1 MATAIPIPTRTR
13 TYTRQANGKL
23 ELPFEKPVV
32 VPNREEQD
40 PAVHAWADARFWAE
54 IMSEHALFFALLMP
68 EELAARERA
77 EALAFSQSF
86 ADLHGRIDSDGTPR
100 RTDVASF
107 SRAVNE
113 QVKPFIEFK
122 ARLGDAQRSGQLRSL
137 VWPLFF
143 DHTREEAE
151 RFSRR
156 LEALANGETEYERS
170 EVVAFWADIMEQ
182 HARFIAH
189 LLDPD
194 ELELVETATNMSHV
208 FRELR
213 RGGTGAALVAEP
225 ATLVQSVLETGE
237 TDAVLSAASS
247 ILEFKTEAARG
258 IEAARIKSIID
269 PRLADH
275 VRREALKF
283 IDELKRAV

>member
-1 MATAIPIPTRTR
+1 MATAPVSAKTR
-13 TYTRQANGKL
+13 TYTRQGNGKL
-23 ELPFEKPVV
+23 ELPYEKPVI
-32 VPNREEQD
+32 VPRPDEND
-40 PAVHAWADARFWAE
+40 ATVHAWADARFWAD

-68 EELAARERA
+68 EELASEERA
-77 EALAFSQSF
+77 QALTFSQSF
-86 ADLHGRIDSDGTPR
+86 AGLHGRIDADGAPR
-100 RTDVASF
+100 RSDLASF
-107 SRAVNE
+107 TRAVGDE
-113 QVKPFIEFK
+113 VKPFIDFK
-122 ARLGDAQRSGQLRSL
+122 AKLGDAQRSGRLRSL

-151 RFSRR
+151 RFARR
-156 LEALANGETEYERS
+156 LERLGAGESEFERD

-194 ELELVETATNMSHV
+194 EYELVERATKTSTV

-213 RGGTGAALVAEP
+213 DGGAGAAVASEP
-225 ATLVQSVLETGE
+225 GTVLQSLLQNPE
-237 TDAVLSAASS
+237 TDAVLSAAQT
-247 ILEFKTEAARG
+247 ILDFKTEAARG
-258 IEAARIKSIID
+258 IEGARIKSIID

-283 IDELKRAV
+283 VDELKRAV

>member
-1 MATAIPIPTRTR
+1 MATQAPVSARTR
-13 TYTRQANGKL
+13 TYSREVSGKL
-23 ELPFEKPVV
+23 ELPYEKAVTLPSADE
-32 VPNREEQD
+32 ND
-40 PAVHAWADARFWAE
+40 PAVHAWADARFWAD
-54 IMSEHALFFALLMP
+54 IMSEHAFFFALLMP
-68 EELAARERA
+68 EEVAAKERA
-77 EALAFSQSF
+77 QALAFSKAFDELRQQ
-86 ADLHGRIDSDGTPR
+86 IDTDGPLQ

-107 SRAVNE
+107 TRAVGE
-113 QVKPFIEFK
+113 RVKPFIEFK

-156 LEALANGETEYERS
+156 LEALAAGETEFERT

-182 HARFIAH
+182 HSRFIAH

-194 ELELVETATNMSHV
+194 EFELVEKATNMSVV
-208 FRELR
+208 FRDLP
-213 RGGTGAALVAEP
+213 RGAGSSGSGNGSSPTFAVPGTP
-225 ATLVQSVLETGE
+225 E
-237 TDAVLSAASS
+237 TDAVLAAAND
-247 ILEFKTEAARG
+247 ILDFKTEAVRG
-258 IEAARIKSIID
+258 IESARIKSIID

>member
-1 MATAIPIPTRTR
+1 MATQAPIAMRTR
-13 TYTRQANGKL
+13 TYTRGASGDL
-23 ELPFEKPVV
+23 EDPYEKPVI
-32 VPNREEQD
+32 VPAPDERG
-40 PAVHAWADARFWAE
+40 ATVHAWADARFWAD
-54 IMSEHALFFALLMP
+54 IMSEHAYFFALLMP

-77 EALAFSQSF
+77 EALAFSKSF
-86 ADLHGRIDSDGTPR
+86 ADLHRQIDADGAPQ
-100 RTDVASF
+100 RTDVPSF
-107 SRAVNE
+107 SRRVAE
-113 QVKPFIEFK
+113 QVKPFIDFK

-156 LEALANGETEYERS
+156 LERLGSGETEFERS

-194 ELELVETATNMSHV
+194 ELELIEKATNMSVV
-208 FRELR
+208 FQELR
-213 RGGTGAALVAEP
+213 DNGVAGALVANP
-225 ATLVQSVLETGE
+225 TAVLESVVDTRE
-237 TDAVLSAASS
+237 TDAVLSAAET
-247 ILEFKTEAARG
+247 ILEFKTQAARG

>member
-1 MATAIPIPTRTR
+1 MATAPVSAGTR
-13 TYTRQANGKL
+13 TYTRRGNGQL
-23 ELPFEKPVV
+23 ERPYEKPVI
-32 VPNREEQD
+32 VPHADED
-40 PAVHAWADARFWAE
+40 DATVHAWADARFWAD

-68 EELAARERA
+68 EELAAKERA
-77 EALAFSQSF
+77 QALTFSRSF
-86 ADLHGRIDSDGTPR
+86 ADLHRRIEADGAPR
-100 RTDVASF
+100 RTDLASF
-107 SRAVNE
+107 TRAVGDE
-113 QVKPFIEFK
+113 VKPFIEYK

-151 RFSRR
+151 RFDRR
-156 LEALANGETEYERS
+156 LERLGAGESEFERA
-170 EVVAFWADIMEQ
+170 EVVAFWSDIMEQ

-194 ELELVETATNMSHV
+194 EYELVERATKTSTL

-213 RGGTGAALVAEP
+213 AGGTGAAIASQPGTV
-225 ATLVQSVLETGE
+225 VQSLIEHPE
-237 TDAVLSAASS
+237 TDAVLSAAQT
-247 ILEFKTEAARG
+247 ILDFKTEAARG

-283 IDELKRAV
+283 VDELKRAV

>member
-1 MATAIPIPTRTR
+1 MAIATATR
-13 TYTRQANGKL
+13 TYTRRGNGDL
-23 ELPFEKPVV
+23 ELPFEKPVI
-32 VPNREEQD
+32 VPNADDRD
-40 PAVHAWADARFWAE
+40 PAVHAWADARFWAD
-54 IMSEHALFFALLMP
+54 IMSEHAFFFALLMP

-77 EALAFSQSF
+77 EALAFADSF
-86 ADLHGRIDSDGTPR
+86 ADLHRRIDADGVPS
-100 RTDVASF
+100 RTDVRSF
-107 SRAVNE
+107 SAAVSE
-113 QVKPFIEFK
+113 EVKPFIEFK

-151 RFSRR
+151 RFDRR
-156 LEALANGETEYERS
+156 ITRVASGETEFERD

-194 ELELVETATNMSHV
+194 EFELIEKATNV
-208 FRELR
+208 GTAFRDLR
-213 RGGTGAALVAEP
+213 EGGPVAALAGQPRAVAE
-225 ATLVQSVLETGE
+225 SILETRE
-237 TDAVLSAASS
+237 TDAVLALATT
-247 ILEFKTEAARG
+247 ILDFKTQAARD

>member
-1 MATAIPIPTRTR
+1 MATDTPTLTRTR
-13 TYTRQANGKL
+13 TYSRQGNGKL
-23 ELPFEKPVV
+23 EQPFEKPVI
-32 VPNREEQD
+32 VPNPDDQD
-40 PAVHAWADARFWAE
+40 PTVHVWADARFWAD

-77 EALAFSQSF
+77 EALAFSRSF

-122 ARLGDAQRSGQLRSL
+122 VRLGDAQRSGQLRSL

-156 LEALANGETEYERS
+156 LEALARGDSEFERS

-182 HARFIAH
+182 HSRFIAH

-194 ELELVETATNMSHV
+194 ELDLMEKATNMSHV

-213 RGGTGAALVAEP
+213 KGGTAAALVAEP
-225 ATLVQSVLETGE
+225 ATLARSVVETGE
-237 TDAVLSAASS
+237 TDAVLSAATS
-247 ILEFKTEAARG
+247 ILDFKTEAARG